1 MNGLVQRF
9 ERSTVQCSRK
19 RLFHKF
25 LLLDDVERVE
35 PWTLNG
41 SGGETMKQPDGL
53 RSWLEQADEL
63 GEIRTIE
70 GADWDLE
77 IGGVADIV
85 NERGSSP
92 AVLFDSVKGYPKG
105 HRVLVNSLGST
116 RRLGLSLGM
125 PQNLSAMEFV
135 SEWRRRSK
143 DLKHISPRVVR
154 DGPVLENIQRG
165 KDVNILSF
173 PTPRWFELD
182 GGRYIGT
189 GSVNITH
196 DPEEGWTNLGT
207 ARVMIHDENTVG
219 FYIAPGRH
227 GRIHRDKA
235 FARGEPFKVAISV
248 GHDPLIFLAGALE
261 VPYGVC
267 EYDFIGGIQGEPV
280 DVIRGEFTGL
290 PIPATA
296 EIVLEGECVPG
307 PEKIEGPFGEWTGYY
322 GSSSRPEPIVK
333 IHNVMHRNNPILL
346 GYTRKWR
353 APLKA
358 ALVWDDLEGAGVPDV
373 RGVWYHEA
381 AGARV
386 LVFGGVHQTALSGT
400 CSAGRIGRNGVSR
413 GGLLGR
419 YTIVVDDDIDPT
431 NLNEVLWAVC
441 TRSDPSADIEIL
453 RRCWSGPLDPIIHKD
468 NKGFNSRAIIDATR
482 PYEWKDSLSRGVAL
496 EQRAAREILG
506 KWGELS

>member
-1 MNGLVQRF
+1 
-9 ERSTVQCSRK
+9 
-19 RLFHKF
+19 
-25 LLLDDVERVE
+25 
-35 PWTLNG
+35 
-41 SGGETMKQPDGL
+41 MKQPDGM
-53 RSWLEQADEL
+53 RSWLSQADEL

-92 AVLFDSVKGYPKG
+92 AVLFDSIKGYPKG
-105 HRVLVNSLGST
+105 YRVLVNSLGST

-125 PQNLSAMEFV
+125 PQNLSSMEFV

-143 DLKHISPRVVR
+143 NLKYIPPRVAR

-290 PIPATA
+290 PIPASA

-333 IHNVMHRNNPILL
+333 IHNVMHRKDPILL

-353 APLKA
+353 APLKS
-358 ALVWDDLEGAGVPDV
+358 ALVWDDLEAAGVPDV

-381 AGARV
+381 AGAAYLF
-386 LVFGGVHQTALSGT
+386 LVVSIKQRYPGHARQAALIASQ
-400 CSAGRIGRNGVSR
+400 CRAAA
-413 GGLLGR
+413 LLTR
-419 YTIVVDDDIDPT
+419 YVVVVDEDIDIWDS
-431 NLNEVLWAVC
+431 NDLLWALC
-441 TRSDPSADIEIL
+441 TRTDPAKDIDIL
-453 RRCWSGPLDPIIHKD
+453 RRCWSNPIDPIIPPSER
-468 NKGFNSRAIIDATR
+468 GFQSRGIIDACR
-482 PYEWKDSLSRGVAL
+482 PYEWMNDFPKVSGASAELKAKVAEKFGTSLA
-496 EQRAAREILG
+496 
-506 KWGELS
+506 GEKH

>member
-1 MNGLVQRF
+1 
-9 ERSTVQCSRK
+9 
-19 RLFHKF
+19 
-25 LLLDDVERVE
+25 
-35 PWTLNG
+35 
-41 SGGETMKQPDGL
+41 
-53 RSWLEQADEL
+53 
-63 GEIRTIE
+63 
-70 GADWDLE
+70 
-77 IGGVADIV
+77 
-85 NERGSSP
+85 
-92 AVLFDSVKGYPKG
+92 
-105 HRVLVNSLGST
+105 
-116 RRLGLSLGM
+116 M

-143 DLKHISPRVVR
+143 DLKHIPPRVVR

-333 IHNVMHRNNPILL
+333 IHTVMHRNDPILL

-381 AGARV
+381 AGAAYLF
-386 LVFGGVHQTALSGT
+386 LVVSIKQRYPGHARQ
-400 CSAGRIGRNGVSR
+400 AGLIATECHAAAY
-413 GGLLGR
+413 LGR
-419 YTIVVDDDIDPT
+419 YTVVVDDDIDPT

-441 TRSDPSADIEIL
+441 TRSDPSVDIEIL
-453 RRCWSGPLDPIIHKD
+453 RRCWSGPLDPIIPKD
-468 NKGFNSRAIIDATR
+468 QKGLQLARDHRRDAALRVEGHVSARCRVRARSCAREFWQNGRTNCRKEACAHTERRFTRRSRRRGKFMKLITARNLRVLRVLRGERIVRSRTWHFNSPSPAATMIGR
-482 PYEWKDSLSRGVAL
+482 IR
-496 EQRAAREILG
+496 
-506 KWGELS
+506 